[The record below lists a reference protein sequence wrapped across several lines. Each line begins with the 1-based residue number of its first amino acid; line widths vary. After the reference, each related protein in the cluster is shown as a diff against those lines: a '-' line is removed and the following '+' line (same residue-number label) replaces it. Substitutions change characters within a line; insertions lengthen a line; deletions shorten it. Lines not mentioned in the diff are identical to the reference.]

1 VHLRRATPA
10 DVPALET
17 LIELS
22 VRTLQARDYS
32 PAQIEGALG
41 TVFGVDGQLIEDGT
55 YFVVEAERNK
65 IVGCGGWSKRKTLFG
80 SDHRTGREDALLDP
94 HQDAAKIRA
103 FFVHPDWSRQGI
115 GSRILEACETAATE
129 AGFKSFEMGATITG
143 ERLYKA
149 RGYEVADLLQVP
161 LPNGASLPII
171 RMTKGASTGREPFR
185 AARTLPK

>member
-1 VHLRRATPA
+1 MHLRRATPA
-10 DVPALET
+10 DVPALEA

-22 VRTLQARDYS
+22 VRKLQAPDYS

-41 TVFGVDGQLIEDGT
+41 TVFGVDSQLIEDGT
-55 YFVVEAERNK
+55 YFVIEAERNT
-65 IVGCGGWSKRKTLFG
+65 IIGCGGWSKRKTLFG

-103 FFVHPDWSRQGI
+103 FFVHPDWARQGI

-129 AGFKSFEMGATITG
+129 AGFKRFEMGATIAG

-149 RGYEVADLLQVP
+149 RGYEVTDRFEVP
-161 LPNGASLPII
+161 LPNGASMPVI
-171 RMTKGASTGREPFR
+171 RMTKR
-185 AARTLPK
+185 APTPRAGSLNPLD